1 MRSTLSDVGTITV
14 RLDDDDE
21 RLLDELAAR
30 HGSRSDA
37 IRAAIRELSGHE
49 RRQAALA
56 KLVEEWN
63 VEFGEPTQDE
73 LDRIDE
79 QYFQ

>member
-37 IRAAIRELSGHE
+37 IRAAIRRATG
-49 RRQAALA
+49 AAA
-56 KLVEEWN
+56 
-63 VEFGEPTQDE
+63 
-73 LDRIDE
+73 
-79 QYFQ
+79 